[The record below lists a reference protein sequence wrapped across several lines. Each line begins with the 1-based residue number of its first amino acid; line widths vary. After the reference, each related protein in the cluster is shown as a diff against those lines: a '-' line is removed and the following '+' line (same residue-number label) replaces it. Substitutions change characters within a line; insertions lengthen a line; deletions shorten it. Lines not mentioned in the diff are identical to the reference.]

1 MICNNCPHKCDIKN
15 GFNGVCK
22 TRDIKDG
29 KIISLNYGKVTSL
42 ALDPIE
48 KKPLKHF
55 MPGSYILSAG
65 FWGCNLK
72 CPWCQNDSISRG
84 EARSIFISPEELVHK
99 ALTIKDNIGI
109 AYTYNEPLIS
119 LEFVKETAEL
129 ACKKDLKNVLVTNG
143 MVSEDAFAELIPF
156 IDALNVDLKTID
168 PQKYKS
174 IGGDLDAI
182 LKTIETSSKTAH
194 VEATTLLV
202 PGFNDDEKEMRELA
216 KTLAQINKNIVLHV
230 TRFFPAGEMLDA
242 KPTSVQAVY
251 AFADI
256 AREYLN
262 YVYEGNV

>member
-15 GFNGVCK
+15 GFNGICK

-65 FWGCNLK
+65 FWGCNLR

-84 EARSIFISPEELVHK
+84 LARSVYISPEELVKK
-99 ALTIKDNIGI
+99 ALFIKNNIGI

-119 LEFVKETAEL
+119 LDYVKETAEL
-129 ACKKDLKNVLVTNG
+129 AQKHDLKNVLVTNG
-143 MVSEDAFAELIPF
+143 MVDQDAFSELIPF
-156 IDALNVDLKTID
+156 VDALNIDLKTIN

-174 IGGDLDAI
+174 IGGDLEAI
-182 LKTIETSSKTAH
+182 LKTIEISSKRAH
-194 VEATTLLV
+194 VETTTLIV
-202 PGFNDDEKEMRELA
+202 PGFNDDEKEMKELA
-216 KTLAQINKNIVLHV
+216 KTLSSIDKDIVLHV
-230 TRFFPAGEMLDA
+230 TRFFPAGEMKNS

-251 AFADI
+251 AFAEI
-256 AREYLN
+256 ARKYLN
-262 YVYEGNV
+262 YVYEGNI